1 MQFYHQV
8 RDGSK
13 RCGLLFKSANQLRE
27 HQVLLEH
34 ECIRKTK
41 KSRVKN
47 QEKQLRID
55 EVLAAKQKEAPVKK
69 LNLPEEY
76 SEEETDTEEEKCMIC
91 KNTHFFIEMTC
102 TLCIREI
109 SV

>member
-1 MQFYHQV
+1 M
-8 RDGSK
+8 
-13 RCGLLFKSANQLRE
+13 FKSANQLRL

-34 ECIRKTK
+34 KPIRKTK
-41 KSRVKN
+41 KSSLKN

-69 LNLPEEY
+69 VNLPEED
-76 SEEETDTEEEKCMIC
+76 SEEETNAEEECMIC

-102 TLCIREI
+102 TLRIREI